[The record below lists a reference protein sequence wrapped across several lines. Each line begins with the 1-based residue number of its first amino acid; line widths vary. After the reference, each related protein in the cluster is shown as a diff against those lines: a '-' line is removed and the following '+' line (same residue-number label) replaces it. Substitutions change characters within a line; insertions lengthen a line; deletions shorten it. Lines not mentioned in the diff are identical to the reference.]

1 MALKPTNSNEP
12 NSNSGSTSGSNQ
24 NDSVFN
30 QNPEINESNETLAGR
45 QVLDWDLPEPLSKIE
60 HVVKSGSEE
69 APSPAKS
76 AKRENEGSPAKV
88 GESETGTA
96 SETKDG
102 ASPEKET
109 AVVDSAESDLES
121 DQTSEDEEDFPED
134 YPDYYASEMNEYLI
148 EHEAVNILKQR
159 EDTRGRLAIIY
170 TIATFVMFILGFVV
184 AVLDAVW
191 RQVSI
196 AETLGAIL
204 PLISGIFLGTLGFVL
219 GYYFRKS
226 EDEER

>member
-1 MALKPTNSNEP
+1 MALKPNNSKSSRNK
-12 NSNSGSTSGSNQ
+12 NSGKATELNSRGIDSIQISLEPDKSDNKDKNLEVFDWNLLEDTSEAQEENAQASLQ
-24 NDSVFN
+24 T
-30 QNPEINESNETLAGR
+30 NPNK
-45 QVLDWDLPEPLSKIE
+45 KIE
-60 HVVKSGSEE
+60 GNGLSRDSLNVEE
-69 APSPAKS
+69 A
-76 AKRENEGSPAKV
+76 V
-88 GESETGTA
+88 T
-96 SETKDG
+96 D
-102 ASPEKET
+102 
-109 AVVDSAESDLES
+109 
-121 DQTSEDEEDFPED
+121 EDEEDFPED
-134 YPDYYASEMNEYLI
+134 YPDYYPSEMNEYLV

-196 AETLGAIL
+196 AETLGSIL

>member
-1 MALKPTNSNEP
+1 MALKPNNSKSSRNK
-12 NSNSGSTSGSNQ
+12 NSGKT
-24 NDSVFN
+24 NDLNAQDIDSIQISLESDKSDRSKDLEVF
-30 QNPEINESNETLAGR
+30 
-45 QVLDWDLPEPLSKIE
+45 DWDLVESAAEQSNGSGQETKPTTNNAANNESITDLSKNSAIL
-60 HVVKSGSEE
+60 EE
-69 APSPAKS
+69 I
-76 AKRENEGSPAKV
+76 
-88 GESETGTA
+88 
-96 SETKDG
+96 
-102 ASPEKET
+102 
-109 AVVDSAESDLES
+109 DS
-121 DQTSEDEEDFPED
+121 SEDVEDFPED
-134 YPDYYASEMNEYLI
+134 YPDYYSSEMNEYLV

-184 AVLDAVW
+184 AVLDAAW